1 MLFIVVF
8 LTHCCKFILVLCIFS
23 HPYQSLCF
31 DYELADLIAGLSCCT
46 GLPACSCRKL
56 GRSPNSQC
64 SCRTQS
70 GSSWLHRPT
79 TRTRFVSLR
88 LAIQLLSR
96 RNSFL
101 KSCIQ
106 DSYEGVGYKEIICRV
121 LKYIIFLKV
130 VHIYK
135 VILFYLQVRYII
147 ICASMSLIND

>member
-1 MLFIVVF
+1 M
-8 LTHCCKFILVLCIFS
+8 
-23 HPYQSLCF
+23 
-31 DYELADLIAGLSCCT
+31 ADLIAGLSCCT

-79 TRTRFVSLR
+79 TRTRFGSLR

-101 KSCIQ
+101 KSYTQ
-106 DSYEGVGYKEIICRV
+106 DSLESVYYKNWNYRGFKIWYFRWGYLHLYRCFVLFKGWFQMTCSNIINKPTTYTIPV
-121 LKYIIFLKV
+121 F
-130 VHIYK
+130 
-135 VILFYLQVRYII
+135 
-147 ICASMSLIND
+147 SW